1 MMMSSVDKVE
11 ARKQEAAAKRK
22 EAALNA
28 QQRKRD
34 KEEQMEKMLM
44 ERQEESNLFEL
55 EQNLDECALE
65 AENLPAQDENAARA
79 LVGALLRERLG
90 ELAHL
95 VERFLERPRLKRN
108 TMGVQNTA
116 KASLRYFL
124 VHLFISSS
132 AGFFSF
138 LGVEYRKGQL
148 L

>member
-11 ARKQEAAAKRK
+11 TRRQEAAAKRK